1 MSETLENKKI
11 PKRVFIVPYRNRIQH
26 KFFFSKY
33 MSFILEDADD
43 YEIYF
48 SHQCDSRSFNR
59 GATRNIG
66 FLAVKEKYPNDY
78 KDITFIFN
86 DIDTIPFTKIFEYK
100 TTPGVLKHYYGYTH
114 ALGGIVVIKGV
125 DFERINGYPC
135 YWGWGMEDNALQ
147 KRCGWANISIDRSQ
161 FYKIGS
167 PHILQLFDGI
177 TRIINKKDPLR
188 MTQDNGVDGLKTI
201 TQLKYNIDAKSEN
214 NNDNV
219 FTVHNDRIFYIN
231 IHSFL
236 THIKFESDVYHNY
249 DLREPTRKII
259 DPDNN
264 MRTMK
269 TIVNNNEWA
278 NIPHYPTRMENLEKQ
293 IEKLASQGRPIP
305 PNLNQELEN
314 ERKKEG
320 NNDVFNIGI
329 NSTQRN
335 ANTVKKNINP
345 FAQEYAKTIGYQPK
359 ARASARIGLGG
370 VL

>member
-1 MSETLENKKI
+1 MSEFSENKKI

-66 FLAVKEKYPNDY
+66 FLAVKKKYPNDY

-114 ALGGIVVIKGV
+114 ALGGIVVIKGI

-147 KRCGWANISIDRSQ
+147 KRCGWANIVIDRSQ

-167 PHILQLFDGI
+167 PQILQLFDGI

-201 TQLKYNIDAKSEN
+201 TQLKYNIDSKSEN

-231 IHSFL
+231 IQSFL
-236 THIKFESDVYHNY
+236 THIKFENDVYHNY

-264 MRTMK
+264 MRTMR

-293 IEKLASQGRPIP
+293 IEKLSSQGRSIP
-305 PNLNQELEN
+305 PNLTQELEN
-314 ERKKEG
+314 EKKKDG
-320 NNDVFNIGI
+320 NSDVFNIGI
-329 NSTQRN
+329 R
-335 ANTVKKNINP
+335 
-345 FAQEYAKTIGYQPK
+345 
-359 ARASARIGLGG
+359 RR
-370 VL
+370 

>member
-1 MSETLENKKI
+1 MSESPENKKI

-33 MSFILEDADD
+33 MSFILEHADD

-66 FLAVKEKYPNDY
+66 FLAVKDKYPNDY

-86 DIDTIPFTKIFEYK
+86 DIDTIPFTKIFEYN
-100 TTPGVLKHYYGYTH
+100 TSPGVVKHYYGYTH
-114 ALGGIVVIKGV
+114 ALGGIVVIKGC

-167 PHILQLFDGI
+167 PQILQLFDGI

-201 TQLKYNIDAKSEN
+201 TQLKYNFSNKSDN

-231 IHSFL
+231 IQSFL
-236 THIKFESDVYHNY
+236 THIKFENDVYHNY

-264 MRTMK
+264 MRTMR

-335 ANTVKKNINP
+335 ANTAKKNINP
-345 FAQEYAKTIGYQPK
+345 FSQEYAKTIGYQPK

>member
-1 MSETLENKKI
+1 MSESPENKKI

-33 MSFILEDADD
+33 MSFILEDSDD

-48 SHQCDSRSFNR
+48 SHQCDPRTFNR

-66 FLAVKEKYPNDY
+66 FLAVKDKYPNNY

-86 DIDTIPFTKIFEYK
+86 DIDTIPFTKIFDYN
-100 TTPGVLKHYYGYTH
+100 TTPGVVKHYYGYTH
-114 ALGGIVVIKGV
+114 ALGGIVAIKGG

-147 KRCGWANISIDRSQ
+147 KRCGWANLVIDRSQ

-167 PHILQLFDGI
+167 PQILQLFDGI

-188 MTQDNGVDGLKTI
+188 MTQDTGVDGLKTI
-201 TQLKYNIDAKSEN
+201 TQLKYKIDSKSDN
-214 NNDNV
+214 DNDNV
-219 FTVHNDRIFYIN
+219 FTVHNEKIFYIN
-231 IHSFL
+231 IQHFL
-236 THIKFESDVYHNY
+236 THINFESDVYHNY

-259 DPDNN
+259 NPDNN
-264 MRTMK
+264 MRTMR

-278 NIPHYPTRMENLEKQ
+278 NIPHYPTRLETLEKQ
-293 IEKLASQGRPIP
+293 VEKLISQGKAISPI
-305 PNLNQELEN
+305 LAKELDD
-314 ERKKEG
+314 ERKKDVNG
-320 NNDVFNIGI
+320 DVFNIGI
-329 NSTQRN
+329 NN
-335 ANTVKKNINP
+335 KNTNMNKNINP
-345 FAQEYAKTIGYQPK
+345 FSKEYARSIGYQPK

-370 VL
+370 LF